1 MLTSQDRIWKP
12 RSSRQVEPG
21 EQKPNLTL
29 FQVKA
34 KYKETQPCSSPPSL
48 EFNNLVKTEIRSS
61 LALAL
66 SDISVVDSDTDSDEE
81 ENKCLRI
88 SDHLE
93 NIVSEDRIAPG
104 VSNDNPSEDCIDEP
118 GLTTLYPRKIQTNQE
133 AARISVQARH
143 AWLCDGRLLHL
154 YDAISAHN
162 IHLFKHQWS
171 RGQPVIISNS
181 DQNLNKRLWSP
192 KSFMRDFEDK
202 SSDLI
207 NTLTGRT
214 VPKQPL
220 KWFWS
225 GFSSVSQRLVDEN
238 GTPMLLKLKDWP
250 PDGDIAENLP
260 KRYQDLIKNFPIPS
274 YTLREGKLNLASY
287 MPDWF
292 LKPELGPKMY
302 IAYGNALYS
311 ARASTNLHLDMSDAV
326 NLLVYVGLPD
336 DCDPKENIQCVLE
349 QVIIYTIHT
358 NNQIRY

>member
-1 MLTSQDRIWKP
+1 MFHLRANYKVTPPVSTTTRLELTSQAKRNVT
-12 RSSRQVEPG
+12 RS
-21 EQKPNLTL
+21 
-29 FQVKA
+29 
-34 KYKETQPCSSPPSL
+34 C
-48 EFNNLVKTEIRSS
+48 
-61 LALAL
+61 LAQAL
-66 SDISVVDSDTDSDEE
+66 SDISVDASGSETEE
-81 ENKCLRI
+81 EEEIPLRI
-88 SDHLE
+88 SDH
-93 NIVSEDRIAPG
+93 IAKMISEDKSKPG
-104 VSNDNPSEDCIDEP
+104 VSNDNPSEECIDEP
-118 GLTTLYPRKIQTNQE
+118 GLTTLFPRNILTHQE
-133 AARISVQARH
+133 SERISSEAKH

-154 YDAISAHN
+154 FDAVSSHN
-162 IHLFKHQWS
+162 IELFKHQWA

-192 KSFMRDFEDK
+192 KAFMQDFEDK

-220 KWFWS
+220 KWFWR
-225 GFSSVSQRLVDEN
+225 GFNSVSQRLVDAE

-260 KRYQDLIKNFPIPS
+260 KRYQDLIQNFPIQS

-336 DCDPKENIQCVLE
+336 DCDPRENIECVLE
-349 QVIIYTIHT
+349 QVRTKSQLFQ
-358 NNQIRY
+358 NQSKPSFIVIRVFLNHPPPPR